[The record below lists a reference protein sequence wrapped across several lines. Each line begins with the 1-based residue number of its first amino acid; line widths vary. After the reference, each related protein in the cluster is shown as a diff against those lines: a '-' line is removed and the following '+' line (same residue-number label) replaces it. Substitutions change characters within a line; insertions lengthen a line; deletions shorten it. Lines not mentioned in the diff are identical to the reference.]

1 MRRTR
6 IRRRRGGFTGA
17 LVFVALMAGGAYA
30 FTGAN
35 TFDDSAAGTGTKAIS
50 GYTIG
55 NISYTLDTSDPS
67 KVSAVTFRST
77 GASGV
82 PDPKAGNVKA
92 KLVTTANTTD
102 YKNCTKTSASGPTQ
116 AYSEWS
122 CAVSPLLDIA
132 LAEQLTIIATQ

>member
-6 IRRRRGGFTGA
+6 IRRRRGGFAGA

-35 TFDDSAAGTGTKAIS
+35 TFDNSAAGTGTKAIS
-50 GYTIG
+50 GYTIST
-55 NISYTLDTSDPS
+55 ISYTLDASDPS
-67 KVSAVTFRST
+67 KVSAVTFRAT
-77 GASGV
+77 GATGI

-102 YKNCTKTSASGPTQ
+102 YKNCTKTSASSESQ

-122 CAVSPLLDIA
+122 CAITPLLDIA
-132 LAEQLTIIATQ
+132 QAQQLTIIATQ